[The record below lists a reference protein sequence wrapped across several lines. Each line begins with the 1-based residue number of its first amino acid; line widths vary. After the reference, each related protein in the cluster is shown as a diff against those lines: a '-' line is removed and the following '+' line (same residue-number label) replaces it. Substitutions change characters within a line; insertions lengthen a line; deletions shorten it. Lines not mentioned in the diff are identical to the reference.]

1 MEACISD
8 DSLRSRVMKLED
20 LVDYQGGSVVSRT
33 IIQGEKGTV
42 TLFAFDE
49 GQFLSEHSA
58 PFDVLV
64 QILEGKMEIKIGGKP
79 YEVSGGESLIM
90 PADIPHALKALTR
103 AKMNLVMIR
112 S

>member
-1 MEACISD
+1 MEKYVSD
-8 DSLRSRVMKLED
+8 DSITAKVIRLEE
-20 LVDYQGGSVVSRT
+20 LVQYQEGSVVSRA

-42 TLFAFDE
+42 TLFAFDK

-64 QILEGKMEIKIGGKP
+64 QILEGEMNISIGGKTNI
-79 YEVSGGESLIM
+79 VCGGESLIM
-90 PADIPHALKALTR
+90 PADIPHALKASTR
-103 AKMNLVMIR
+103 VKMNLVMIR